1 MAKKKETPKA
11 PLTQIPLSIMGLRED
26 GNLSEIA
33 KNVNSGNLDSGE
45 PKKKKKEK
53 EKPVEESEGQS
64 FRGKNGGRPKKLDE
78 DIVNASGS
86 NEWDRF
92 MDYTSQFYAKNNP
105 GMSVYINEDVK
116 KFFESMKLVCGPKVD
131 IRSMINAALRV
142 FMDKYKDDIN
152 QRIKQQLIGE

>member
-1 MAKKKETPKA
+1 MAKKKETPKT
-11 PLTQIPLSIMGLRED
+11 PLTAIPSSIMRLTGD

-33 KNVNSGNLDSGE
+33 KSVNSGNLDDAE
-45 PKKKKKEK
+45 PKEKKKKK

-64 FRGKNGGRPKKLDE
+64 FRGKNGGRPRKPDE
-78 DIVNASGS
+78 DIVSATGS
-86 NEWDRF
+86 TEWERF

-105 GMSVYINEDVK
+105 GMSVYINDDVK

-131 IRSMINAALRV
+131 IRSMINAALRL
-142 FMDKYKDDIN
+142 FMDKYKDEIN